1 MDSIRINTVVIFRG
15 NLQLLQVVQRE
26 KGLIAKL
33 LDVTVGESQ
42 LFQRY
47 EIEERFARNL
57 SDVVVSQIATKE
69 YKFIINQCATLVT
82 SPLLTI
88 GITIHHSIRGRQNS
102 GRVVQHYCS

>member
-1 MDSIRINTVVIFRG
+1 MNSIRINTVVILRG

-47 EIEERFARNL
+47 EIEERFAWNL

-69 YKFIINQCATLVT
+69 RI
-82 SPLLTI
+82 
-88 GITIHHSIRGRQNS
+88 
-102 GRVVQHYCS
+102 